1 MSSINEFKSRY
12 LVLSMEERPD
22 RYSDY
27 RYQTYNGNARYM
39 RDSYNESIIDIEM
52 RRPGF
57 EQLMHNALEYDR
69 LVYQQRCEEYARR
82 TNPAVA
88 DAYDKYQLLLQL
100 MR

>member
-1 MSSINEFKSRY
+1 VSILNEFKNKY
-12 LVLSMEERPD
+12 LVLSVEEKRN

-27 RYQTYNGNARYM
+27 SYQAYYDHNRYAYDPY
-39 RDSYNESIIDIEM
+39 SESVIELEM

-69 LVYQQRCEEYARR
+69 LAYQQRCEEHARR

-100 MR
+100 MK